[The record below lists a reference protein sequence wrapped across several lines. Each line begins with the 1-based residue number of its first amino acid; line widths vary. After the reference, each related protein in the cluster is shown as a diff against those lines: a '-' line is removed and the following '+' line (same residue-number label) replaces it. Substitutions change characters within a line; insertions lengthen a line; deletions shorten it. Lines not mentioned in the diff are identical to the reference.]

1 MADKP
6 LSFKQFVNVDYTM
19 TGDEELAYNAKK
31 RKKDIPTGNTNE
43 DAVETDEALDVQQ
56 RRKLAISMKKNK
68 SRIAMG
74 RKRASRKVASM
85 DKLKI
90 RARKQARNQIIK
102 KLTKD
107 IPKSEL
113 SVARKK
119 DIEKRLEKP
128 SMQSRIDRIA
138 KKSLP
143 QIRKAEIEKK
153 RGGGANKND

>member
-1 MADKP
+1 M
-6 LSFKQFVNVDYTM
+6 SFKQFVNVDYTM
-19 TGDEELAYNAKK
+19 TGDEQLAYNAQK
-31 RKKDIPTGNTNE
+31 RKKELVGTQ
-43 DAVETDEALDVQQ
+43 DEALDLTQ
-56 RRKLAISMKKNK
+56 RRKLSQRMKRMK

-113 SVARKK
+113 SNARKK

-128 SMQSRIDRIA
+128 AIQNRIARIA

-143 QIRKAEIEKK
+143 QVRKAELEKK
-153 RGGGANKND
+153 RGGGAKQNAN